1 MIIVQFLNVFVN
13 LGIRELY
20 HEESSNVSSID
31 PTIKLLTI
39 NVSSIDPP
47 IKDLHALST
56 MIPFKTLCG
65 NNEQDI
71 SWKICLSL
79 Y

>member
-20 HEESSNVSSID
+20 HEETINVSSID
-31 PTIKLLTI
+31 PPIKLLTI

-47 IKDLHALST
+47 IKDLLF
-56 MIPFKTLCG
+56 P
-65 NNEQDI
+65 Q
-71 SWKICLSL
+71 
-79 Y
+79 

>member
-20 HEESSNVSSID
+20 HEETINVSSID
-31 PTIKLLTI
+31 PPIKLLTINVSSIDPPIKLLTI

-56 MIPFKTLCG
+56 MIPF
-65 NNEQDI
+65 
-71 SWKICLSL
+71 
-79 Y
+79 